1 MIVQALPT
9 LDAWVHAL
17 KAAPIPVLPGSV
29 AELRQLADIEEQR
42 GTVDAHTLTEALGH
56 DPLMTLSV
64 LAHTA
69 RHCERS
75 GAEAPETLVGAIV
88 MLGIGPFF
96 KAYAQP
102 ISVLEW
108 LRDRPEAVSGLLKV
122 ITRARRAARFAV
134 NFAMQRQDEDAAVI
148 QEAALLHDFA
158 EMLLWC
164 HAPELA
170 QKIATTLAQDHTQRS
185 AHVQRDILGQELGDI
200 SQRLMQDWKL
210 PPLLIECT
218 DDRIAHHPRV
228 RTTMLAVRLARHS
241 QHGWNDPHAQAAWA
255 DDMTDVAALLNL
267 SREATWQLI
276 QDLDQ

>member
-75 GAEAPETLVGAIV
+75 GAEPPETLVGAIV

-170 QKIATTLAQDHTQRS
+170 QKIATTLAQDHTLRS
-185 AHVQRDILGQELGDI
+185 AHVQRDILGQELGDV

-255 DDMTDVAALLNL
+255 DDMTDVAALLNI

>member
-1 MIVQALPT
+1 MIVHALPT
-9 LDAWVHAL
+9 LDAWVQAL

-75 GAEAPETLVGAIV
+75 GAESPETLVGAIV

-255 DDMTDVAALLNL
+255 DDMSDVAALLNL

>member
-75 GAEAPETLVGAIV
+75 WAEPPETLVGAIV

-200 SQRLMQDWKL
+200 SQRLMQEWKL